1 MERRPCHA
9 ACTSEYTTELC
20 VVGIC
25 ERCGNVE
32 QRNVERLALGGSRS
46 LEFLE
51 FLDTVLMDVR
61 QLGDGIF
68 FDRTRFRHSGI
79 RPRTPRLMIHGSMV
93 TDGEK

>member
-61 QLGDGIF
+61 QLGTEF
-68 FDRTRFRHSGI
+68 FLIEPGFATVEFARGHHD
-79 RPRTPRLMIHGSMV
+79 
-93 TDGEK
+93 